1 MPGSTENNETP
12 SANTPQ
18 SGLKVHPFRRAVL
31 RGLAVLMP
39 PLLTI
44 VVLVVVWNTI
54 LHYVLEPIEGMA
66 RHTLVWYWSGDVL
79 DGVPDG
85 VTNKHERTIGD
96 QKRVAFMYR
105 GKAYV
110 TLENGQA
117 IPSEVFDAVST
128 NPGQEDPRTAE
139 AYYHRYVKIEWL
151 QRQYVI
157 PFLLGV
163 FILICYLLGKILAA
177 GVGRFILTAT
187 EQQIL
192 NRLPIIRHVYSSA
205 KQVTDFFLSEREVEY
220 TRVVAVEYPRKGIY
234 SLGFVTGESMLDIGS
249 AANEPVVSVLMPTS
263 PMPATGFTVT
273 VRRSEV
279 IDLNITVDQ
288 AIQFIVSCGVVV
300 PPQQHYTVVGSRIA
314 PAIADRIPASEDK
327 PSALP
332 APPESSSTG
341 ESS

>member
-1 MPGSTENNETP
+1 MSGSSENTKTADAKP
-12 SANTPQ
+12 AK
-18 SGLKVHPFRRAVL
+18 SGLPAHPFRRAVL

-44 VVLVVVWNTI
+44 VVLFVVWNTI

-79 DGVPDG
+79 DRVPDDAID
-85 VTNKHERTIGD
+85 KHVRTIGD
-96 QKRVAFMYR
+96 QQRIAFKF
-105 GKAYV
+105 GKKAYI
-110 TLENGQA
+110 TLDNGQA
-117 IPSEVFDAVST
+117 IPTEVFDAVSA

-157 PFLLGV
+157 PFLLGI
-163 FILICYLLGKILAA
+163 FILVCYLLGKILAA
-177 GVGRFILTAT
+177 GVGRFILIST

-205 KQVTDFFLSEREVEY
+205 KQVTDFFLSERDVEY
-220 TRVVAVEYPRKGIY
+220 TRVVAVEYPRRGIY

-273 VRRSEV
+273 VRKSEV

-314 PAIADRIPASEDK
+314 PAIADRIPGPEGEPTASS
-327 PSALP
+327 PP
-332 APPESSSTG
+332 AESSSAG

>member
-1 MPGSTENNETP
+1 MAGTSENPET
-12 SANTPQ
+12 
-18 SGLKVHPFRRAVL
+18 SGADSSKGKLSGHPFRRAVL

-79 DGVPDG
+79 ERVPDDA
-85 VTNKHERTIGD
+85 VDKHVRTIGD
-96 QKRVAFMYR
+96 QQRVAFKYH
-105 GKAYV
+105 GKAYI

-117 IPSEVFDAVST
+117 IPTEVFDAVSA

-139 AYYHRYVKIEWL
+139 AYYHRYVKVRWL
-151 QRQYVI
+151 KRQYVI

-163 FILICYLLGKILAA
+163 FILICYLLGKVLAA
-177 GVGRFILTAT
+177 GVGRFILVST

-273 VRRSEV
+273 VRKSEV

-314 PAIADRIPASEDK
+314 PAIADRIPSPDGGQ
-327 PSALP
+327 PVLP
-332 APPESSSTG
+332 APSENSSTG

>member
-1 MPGSTENNETP
+1 MQGNSNNTEAPKKN
-12 SANTPQ
+12 AGL
-18 SGLKVHPFRRAVL
+18 SGHPVRRAVL

-44 VVLVVVWNTI
+44 VVLVFVWYTI

-66 RHTLVWYWSGDVL
+66 RHTLVWYWSDVL
-79 DGVPDG
+79 DGVPEDA
-85 VTNKHERTIGD
+85 TEKHPWTIGD
-96 QKRVAFMYR
+96 HQRLAFKYR
-105 GKAYV
+105 GDPYV
-110 TLENGQA
+110 MLDNGQA
-117 IPSEVFDAVST
+117 IPVGIFNKVSKD
-128 NPGQEDPRTAE
+128 PGQEDPRTAE
-139 AYYHRYVKIEWL
+139 AYYHRYVEITWL
-151 QRQYVI
+151 QRRYVI

-163 FILICYLLGKILAA
+163 FILICYMLGKVLAA
-177 GVGRFILTAT
+177 GVGRFVWVFT

-192 NRLPIIRHVYSSA
+192 SRLPIIRHVYSSA

-300 PPQQHYTVVGSRIA
+300 PPHQHYTVMGTRIV
-314 PAIADRIPASEDK
+314 PAIADRIPASEDDQ
-327 PSALP
+327 PALP
-332 APPESSSTG
+332 APSEGGSTSESS
-341 ESS
+341 

>member
-1 MPGSTENNETP
+1 MRGSSDNSDVPNGDRP
-12 SANTPQ
+12 KAGLSA
-18 SGLKVHPFRRAVL
+18 HPFRRAVL
-31 RGLAVLMP
+31 RGLAVLLP

-44 VVLVVVWNTI
+44 VVLLLVWNTI
-54 LHYVLEPIEGMA
+54 LIYVLEPIEGMA

-79 DGVPDG
+79 DGVPDDA
-85 VTNKHERTIGD
+85 TDKHVRTIGD
-96 QKRVAFMYR
+96 QQRVAFKY
-105 GKAYV
+105 GGNGYV
-110 TLENGQA
+110 LLDNGQA
-117 IPSEVFDAVST
+117 IRTEVFDAVSG

-139 AYYHRYVKIEWL
+139 AYYHRYVKIKWL

-163 FILICYLLGKILAA
+163 FILVCYLLGKVLAA
-177 GVGRFILTAT
+177 GLGRFVWVST

-205 KQVTDFFLSEREVEY
+205 KQVTDFFLSEREIEY
-220 TRVVAVEYPRKGIY
+220 TRVVAVEYPRRGIW

-249 AANEPVVSVLMPTS
+249 AANEPVVSVIIPNS
-263 PMPATGFTVT
+263 PMPATGFTIT

-279 IDLNITVDQ
+279 IDLNVTVDQ
-288 AIQFIVSCGVVV
+288 AVQFIVSCGVVV

-314 PAIADRIPASEDK
+314 PAIADRISAPGDTT
-327 PSALP
+327 SALP
-332 APPESSSTG
+332 APSQSGSSG